1 MNGARTTLVGT
12 PVVAAP
18 GKIFLVGEYAVL
30 EGGVAVLAAVS
41 RYAVAQYVPGTAPQ
55 SAVVDEAV
63 KRALA
68 AIGEASAALPPGS
81 VMVDTDAFCQAK
93 AKIGLGSSAAT
104 AVATVGAMFEAAGL
118 SIEGM
123 QHEIFAIAEAAH
135 RAAQGGVGSGADVA
149 AAVWGGFT
157 KFVRPAEGPPVI
169 EPIVVPAGLH
179 LVVFWTG
186 ESADTRDL
194 VESVRSYARMAPSS
208 YRMLMGALRTT
219 AERFVNELGAGRAT
233 GAVVAAGRYGRQ
245 LAELGKAAGVKIVT
259 DAFERAAALARELGG
274 DAKPSGAGGGD
285 VGVALF
291 ATPEAAALF
300 VRACQPALE
309 VLDISLARSGV
320 YRRSAEQPLVETR
333 GPFYVG

>member
-1 MNGARTTLVGT
+1 MSKSRTTLVGT

-41 RYAVAQYVPGTAPQ
+41 RYAVAQYIRGAWPQ
-55 SAVVDEAV
+55 SPVVDEAV
-63 KRALA
+63 KGSCA
-68 AIGEASAALPPGS
+68 AIGEASTALPSGS
-81 VMVDTDAFCQAK
+81 VMVDTDSFCQGK

-104 AVATVGAMFEAAGL
+104 AVATVAAMFETAGV
-118 SIEGM
+118 SIEGR
-123 QHEIFAIAEAAH
+123 QQEVFAIAEAAH
-135 RAAQGGVGSGADVA
+135 QAAQGGVGSGADVA
-149 AAVWGGFT
+149 AAVYGGFI
-157 KFVRPAEGPPVI
+157 KFTRPAEGPPVI
-169 EPIVVPAGLH
+169 EPIAVPASLH

-186 ESADTRDL
+186 ESADTRTL
-194 VESVRSYARMAPSS
+194 VESVRSYSRSAPSS

-219 AERFVNELGAGRAT
+219 AERFVSELGAGRAT

-245 LAELGKAAGVKIVT
+245 LAELGKAAGVPIVT
-259 DAFERAAALARELGG
+259 ETFERAAALARELGG

-300 VRACQPALE
+300 ARACQPALS
-309 VLDISLARSGV
+309 VLDVSLAPSGV
-320 YRRSAEQPLVETR
+320 HRRSAEEPSVATR
-333 GPFYVG
+333 GPFHVG

>member
-1 MNGARTTLVGT
+1 MSGSRTTLVGT

-30 EGGVAVLAAVS
+30 DGGVAVLAAVS
-41 RYAVAQYVPGTAPQ
+41 RYAVAQYLPGSEPQ
-55 SAVVDEAV
+55 SRVVDEAV
-63 KRALA
+63 KRSLI

-81 VMVDTDAFCQAK
+81 VLVDTDSFCQGK
-93 AKIGLGSSAAT
+93 VKVGLGSSAAT
-104 AVATVGAMFEAAGL
+104 AVATVGAMFETAGL

-123 QHEIFAIAEAAH
+123 QHEVFSVAEAAH
-135 RAAQGGVGSGADVA
+135 NAAQGGVGSGADVA
-149 AAVWGGFT
+149 AAVWGGFIT
-157 KFVRPAEGPPVI
+157 FTRPAEGPPVI

-194 VESVRSYARMAPSS
+194 VESVQSYARLAPSS

-219 AERFVNELGAGRAT
+219 AERFVNELAAGRAT

-285 VGVALF
+285 VGLALF

-300 VRACQPALE
+300 VRACQPALS
-309 VLDISLARSGV
+309 VLDVSLARSGV
-320 YRRSAEQPLVETR
+320 YRRLADEPQVETR
-333 GPFYVG
+333 GPFYAG

>member
-1 MNGARTTLVGT
+1 MNGSRNTLVGT

-30 EGGVAVLAAVS
+30 DGGVAVLAAVS
-41 RYAVAQYVPGTAPQ
+41 RYAIAQHLLGAEPQ
-55 SAVVDEAV
+55 SAVVEQAV
-63 KRALA
+63 KGALA

-81 VMVDTDAFCQAK
+81 VMVDTDSFCQGK
-93 AKIGLGSSAAT
+93 FKIGLGSSAAT
-104 AVATVGAMFEAAGL
+104 AAATVGAIFETAGL
-118 SIEGM
+118 TIEG
-123 QHEIFAIAEAAH
+123 QRHRIFAVAEAAH
-135 RAAQGGVGSGADVA
+135 RASQNGVGSGADVA
-149 AAVWGGFT
+149 AAVYGGFI
-157 KFVRPAEGPPVI
+157 KFIRPGEGPPII
-169 EPIVVPAGLH
+169 EPITVPAGLH

-186 ESADTRDL
+186 EFADTREM
-194 VESVRSYARMAPSS
+194 VESVRAYARMAPSS
-208 YRMLMGALRTT
+208 YRMLMGALCTT
-219 AERFVNELGAGRAT
+219 AERFVSELAAGRAT

-259 DAFERAAALARELGG
+259 EAFEQAAALARELGG

-300 VRACQPALE
+300 ARACQPALS
-309 VLDISLARSGV
+309 VLDVSLARAGV
-320 YRRSAEQPLVETR
+320 YRRSADEGPVETR